1 MKNLLIQNQY
11 NNEFLKFFYTKKP
24 RATCWLLKT
33 ISAWARIPNSAN
45 SVILC
50 IPNSVNPIFGK
61 KLIYTLLLF
70 KMWEEK
76 ASELIN
82 KVK

>member
-1 MKNLLIQNQY
+1 MNFWNSFTQKNPGLLVGFSKLSVHEHVYLILQ
-11 NNEFLKFFYTKKP
+11 
-24 RATCWLLKT
+24 
-33 ISAWARIPNSAN
+33 N